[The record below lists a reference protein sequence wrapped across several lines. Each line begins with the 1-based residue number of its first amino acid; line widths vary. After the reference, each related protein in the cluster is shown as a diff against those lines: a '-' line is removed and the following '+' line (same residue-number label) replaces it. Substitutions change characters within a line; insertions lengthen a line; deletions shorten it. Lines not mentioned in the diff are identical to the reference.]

1 LSGATDRPR
10 HQHRRGLRAR
20 LLISSTVLGELLAG
34 FACGDR
40 EARNREEL
48 RRFLAVDAVQ
58 VIPMGLETAD
68 AYGLIYR
75 SLRQQGTPIPSND
88 LWIAAS
94 CLEHGALLFS
104 LDAHFERVPGL
115 RLVRSWVQLSMKTA
129 GCHGARTPGWEIE
142 APAAPGGN
150 SPQPQANSQ
159 G

>member
-1 LSGATDRPR
+1 MRPIALDTNTYVGFKRGDATCVELIQQAR
-10 HQHRRGLRAR
+10 R

-48 RRFLAVDAVQ
+48 RRFLAVAGVE
-58 VIPMGLETAD
+58 VVPIGLETAD
-68 AYGLIYR
+68 SYGLLYR

-104 LDAHFERVPGL
+104 FDAHFERVPGL
-115 RLVRSWVQLSMKTA
+115 RLVRSWAEVL
-129 GCHGARTPGWEIE
+129 P
-142 APAAPGGN
+142 
-150 SPQPQANSQ
+150 
-159 G
+159 

>member
-1 LSGATDRPR
+1 MRPIALDTNTYVGFK
-10 HQHRRGLRAR
+10 RGEPICVELIRQARR

-48 RRFLAVDAVQ
+48 RRFLAVDSVQ
-58 VIPMGLETAD
+58 LIPVGLETAD
-68 AYGLIYR
+68 AYALIYR

-104 LDAHFERVPGL
+104 RDAHFERVPGL
-115 RLVRSWVQLSMKTA
+115 RLVRSWAEVL
-129 GCHGARTPGWEIE
+129 
-142 APAAPGGN
+142 
-150 SPQPQANSQ
+150 
-159 G
+159 